1 MVWGGGG
8 RGEGG
13 EVLSRHSPPM
23 CHSMSPLS
31 YSVSKL
37 LLLQYSRT
45 CAMTSGLLVL
55 CCCPGWTRTDMNYG
69 EGPKTIAEGADTPAW
84 LCTEAASELVGAER
98 GGFYQDRS
106 LEALGGG
113 WKAAIEG
120 SLDEYMAAKH
130 AAAAEKPKSG

>member
-1 MVWGGGG
+1 MHAGVALLCSSRERGTVWRHG
-8 RGEGG
+8 R
-13 EVLSRHSPPM
+13 V
-23 CHSMSPLS
+23 
-31 YSVSKL
+31 Y
-37 LLLQYSRT
+37 
-45 CAMTSGLLVL
+45 
-55 CCCPGWTRTDMNYG
+55 
-69 EGPKTIAEGADTPAW
+69 EGADTPAW
-84 LCTEAASELVGAER
+84 LCTEAASELVGVER